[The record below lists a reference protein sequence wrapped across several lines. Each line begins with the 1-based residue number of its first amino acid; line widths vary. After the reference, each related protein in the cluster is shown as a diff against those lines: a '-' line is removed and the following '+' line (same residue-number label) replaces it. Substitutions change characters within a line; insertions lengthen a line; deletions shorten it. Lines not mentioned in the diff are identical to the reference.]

1 MTTIRCGQIIAEGTG
16 TILDI
21 LRQHSDLGKAAGVE
35 APCGGHSTC
44 GKCRVAVDDRAGEL
58 TPMTAAETAFFTA
71 AAGVMPTL
79 PEGYHWRLACEARV
93 LAGTIEVLSGE
104 KGGSFP
110 QELIG
115 AQTAGASRGTT
126 TPYVTWQPVSLVRPT
141 LENPIPL
148 TENLAAA
155 GYTGPLSAALSN
167 RITGLLMEQMD
178 GSPREKA
185 PVQLWLAMADGLAV
199 EAAAEPWPICGA
211 AVDLGTT
218 TVAASLWREDGIRL
232 GGKVFAN
239 PTRQYGADVISRI
252 SYAME
257 QPDGTARMR
266 AAMEEAVDKAIAAL
280 ASEAGVFPLVRILAG
295 NGVME
300 HLWEGLC
307 PAPIG
312 KSPFWMQS
320 RFGTLREKTYVAPAV
335 ASYVGGDISMGAAFL
350 LWDKPSRVDKTVLFL
365 DLGTNGELGI
375 YRNGQWIFAATAAG
389 PAFEGAH
396 ITLGMAA
403 SKGAVTRIQPS
414 GDRFQLTTIGDVTP
428 AGLCGSGILDGI
440 AVMLRLGLLDEY
452 GTLLEDPEAWSVS
465 LAPGLG
471 VDEDGDSCTF
481 APGIYLTQG
490 DVRQVQT
497 ARGAIAAGVEVLCRA
512 AGIEPT
518 QVDEVCLAGSFGGG
532 LDVRSAAA
540 VGLFPAVLADR
551 VTAVGNTSEAGCGAF
566 FLHRSFRE
574 GLAAVMQNSRYVEL
588 SAAPGFGE
596 LFMEKMCFE
605 TE

>member
-1 MTTIRCGQIIAEGTG
+1 MARIRCGQISVDGAGNL
-16 TILDI
+16 LDI
-21 LRQHSDLGKAAGVE
+21 LRQYPDLGGAVGVD
-35 APCGGHSTC
+35 APCGGHGTC

-58 TPMTAAETAFFTA
+58 SPMTAGERAFFSHA
-71 AAGVMPTL
+71 PML
-79 PEGYHWRLACEARV
+79 PDGYHWRLACETRV
-93 LAGTIEVLSGE
+93 LDGTIDLLPAE
-104 KGGSFP
+104 KRDSFP

-115 AQTAGASRGTT
+115 AQAASASKGTT
-126 TPYVTWQPVSLVRPT
+126 TPYVTWQTISLPRPT
-141 LENPIPL
+141 LESPIPL

-155 GYTGPLSAALSN
+155 GYTGPLTAALSN
-167 RITGLLMEQMD
+167 RITGLLIEKMD
-178 GSPREKA
+178 DSPREKA
-185 PVQLWLAMADGLAV
+185 PVTLWLAMAGAVAV
-199 EAAAEPWPICGA
+199 EVSAEPYPICGV

-218 TVAASLWREDGIRL
+218 TVAVSLWREDGTRL

-257 QPDGTARMR
+257 QADGTDKMQL
-266 AAMEEAVDKAIAAL
+266 AMVAAVDKAVAELAA
-280 ASEAGVFPLVRILAG
+280 EAGVDVPAVRILAG
-295 NGVME
+295 NAVME
-300 HLWEGLC
+300 HLWCGLD

-320 RFGTLREKTYVAPAV
+320 RFGTLRGMTYVAPAV
-335 ASYVGGDISMGAAFL
+335 ASYVGGDISMGAAYL
-350 LWDKPSRVDKTVLFL
+350 LWDQPSRAEKTVLFL

-375 YRNGQWIFAATAAG
+375 YRDSQWIFAATAAG

-403 SKGAVTRIQPS
+403 AKGAVTRIKRD
-414 GDRFQLTTIGDVTP
+414 GDRFALTTVGDVTP

-452 GTLLEDPEAWSVS
+452 GTLMEDPADWNVA

-497 ARGAIAAGVEVLCRA
+497 ARGAIAAGVEVLCQA
-512 AGIEPT
+512 AGISPE

-532 LDVRSAAA
+532 LDVNSAAT

-566 FLHRSFRE
+566 FLHQSFRDA
-574 GLAAVMQNSRYVEL
+574 LAGVMQNSRYVEL
-588 SAAPGFGE
+588 SAEPGFGE

-605 TE
+605 VE

>member
-1 MTTIRCGQIIAEGTG
+1 MATIRCGQISVDGAGTL
-16 TILDI
+16 LDI
-21 LRQHSDLGKAAGVE
+21 LRQHPDLGSAVGVD
-35 APCGGHSTC
+35 APCGGHGTC
-44 GKCRVAVDDRAGEL
+44 GKCRVAVDARAGEL
-58 TPMTAAETAFFTA
+58 TPMTAGEVAFFSDA
-71 AAGVMPTL
+71 PML
-79 PEGYHWRLACEARV
+79 PENYHWRLACETR
-93 LAGTIEVLSGE
+93 VLSGTIDLLPAE
-104 KGGSFP
+104 KRGSFP

-115 AQTAGASRGTT
+115 AQAVGASKGTT
-126 TPYVTWQPVSLVRPT
+126 TPYVTWQSLSLTRPT

-155 GYTGPLSAALSN
+155 GYTGPLTDALSN
-167 RITGLLMEQMD
+167 TITDMLIAKMD
-178 GSPREKA
+178 GTPQDKA
-185 PVQLWLAMADGLAV
+185 PVQLWLAMANGIAV
-199 EAAAEPWPICGA
+199 DAALEPYPLCGA

-218 TVAASLWREDGIRL
+218 TVAVSLWNEDGTRL

-252 SYAME
+252 SYAMGH
-257 QPDGTARMR
+257 QDGIARMR
-266 AAMEEAVDKAIAAL
+266 SAMEEAVDKAITEVAA
-280 ASEAGVFPLVRILAG
+280 EAGVVPSVRILAG
-295 NGVME
+295 NAVME
-300 HLWEGLC
+300 HLWRGLH

-320 RFGTLREKTYVAPAV
+320 RFGTLREKTYVAPAI
-335 ASYVGGDISMGAAFL
+335 ASYVGGDISMGAAYL
-350 LWDKPSRVDKTVLFL
+350 LWDQPDRADKTVLFL

-375 YRNGQWIFAATAAG
+375 YRNGSWIFAATAAG

-403 SKGAVTRIQPS
+403 AKGAVTRIQPA
-414 GDRFQLTTIGDVTP
+414 GDRFALTTVGDVTP

-452 GTLLEDPEAWSVS
+452 GTLMEDPADWKVS

-512 AGIEPT
+512 AGISPE

-532 LDVRSAAA
+532 LDVKSAAT

-566 FLHRSFRE
+566 FLHRSFRD
-574 GLAAVMQNSRYVEL
+574 GLAGVMEHSRYVEL
-588 SAAPGFGE
+588 SAEPGFGD

-605 TE
+605 GA